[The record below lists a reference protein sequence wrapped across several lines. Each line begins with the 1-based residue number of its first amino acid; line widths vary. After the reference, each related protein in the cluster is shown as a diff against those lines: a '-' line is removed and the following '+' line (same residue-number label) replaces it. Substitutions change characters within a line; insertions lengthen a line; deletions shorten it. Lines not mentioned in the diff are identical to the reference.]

1 MAELKKSKKAN
12 LDDKR
17 WKGFLLGLTVACSIF
32 FVAMEYT
39 TRPPR
44 ADDDMEVDEDFLE
57 ALELKL
63 KKDRDDM
70 ISVSSPKP
78 PPPAVTEKVREAEMK
93 SVVAEKIAPDPGD
106 MEASAGDAVKKEDAE
121 KDVVPAVP
129 LLKND
134 DPLSFRI
141 VQQIPEFP
149 GGMAAFTQ
157 WLTHN
162 LKYPPVAQQQRIEGK
177 VIVSFIINKDGS
189 ASELK
194 IEQSANNPYLDQEVL
209 RVMARMPK
217 WKPGIENDKPCR
229 TMMAVPIIFAI

>member
-1 MAELKKSKKAN
+1 
-12 LDDKR
+12 
-17 WKGFLLGLTVACSIF
+17 
-32 FVAMEYT
+32 
-39 TRPPR
+39 
-44 ADDDMEVDEDFLE
+44 
-57 ALELKL
+57 
-63 KKDRDDM
+63 
-70 ISVSSPKP
+70 
-78 PPPAVTEKVREAEMK
+78 MK

-162 LKYPPVAQQQRIEGK
+162 LKYPPVAHQQRIEGK

>member
-1 MAELKKSKKAN
+1 
-12 LDDKR
+12 
-17 WKGFLLGLTVACSIF
+17 
-32 FVAMEYT
+32 
-39 TRPPR
+39 
-44 ADDDMEVDEDFLE
+44 
-57 ALELKL
+57 
-63 KKDRDDM
+63 M

-93 SVVAEKIAPDPGD
+93 SIEAEKIAPDPGD